1 MKARQKKKKV
11 AISFIRTRKLSAC
24 VFCRRSSEWQ
34 KFSWSCVLRRR
45 WRRGRKIERG
55 SCQSPLETR
64 PPSHSSRTSGAT
76 GLRPWGSPIL
86 LRCNFS
92 SINVFCNKTFQIVR
106 RNVKIRCYQAR
117 TTLQPWP
124 SSSFCPL
131 LTTYIDQTR
140 DIHWILSNLRHC
152 DIFLIFSPD
161 FHDLF
166 KVVCSVASVWSWA
179 GMRREDRELIR
190 SSSESNTWWGKTD
203 KVLMSAKRNTITWSA
218 ARVFVREWRRLFGD
232 SSPLTKVNN
241 EHDTKGE
248 TLFQV
253 VPNWEGINVQ
263 SSWGCRLPKCGIH
276 RVCFFLQIST
286 SQTSHATT
294 YCIKKVFHN
303 QTQ

>member
-1 MKARQKKKKV
+1 MRGKTSYRLLFSKYISISREAEQREKFKRKREAMKARQKKKKV

-55 SCQSPLETR
+55 SCQSPPGTR

-76 GLRPWGSPIL
+76 GLRPWGSPIF
-86 LRCNFS
+86 LRCNFA

-140 DIHWILSNLRHC
+140 DIH
-152 DIFLIFSPD
+152 
-161 FHDLF
+161 
-166 KVVCSVASVWSWA
+166 
-179 GMRREDRELIR
+179 
-190 SSSESNTWWGKTD
+190 
-203 KVLMSAKRNTITWSA
+203 
-218 ARVFVREWRRLFGD
+218 
-232 SSPLTKVNN
+232 
-241 EHDTKGE
+241 
-248 TLFQV
+248 
-253 VPNWEGINVQ
+253 
-263 SSWGCRLPKCGIH
+263 
-276 RVCFFLQIST
+276 
-286 SQTSHATT
+286 
-294 YCIKKVFHN
+294 
-303 QTQ
+303 

>member
-11 AISFIRTRKLSAC
+11 AISFIRTRNLSAC

-55 SCQSPLETR
+55 SCQSPPGTR
-64 PPSHSSRTSGAT
+64 PLSHSSRTSGAT
-76 GLRPWGSPIL
+76 GLRPWGSPIF
-86 LRCNFS
+86 LRCNFA

-106 RNVKIRCYQAR
+106 KNVKIRCYQAR
-117 TTLQPWP
+117 TTLQPWL

-131 LTTYIDQTR
+131 LTTYWPDKR
-140 DIHWILSNLRHC
+140 YSLFNLRC

-190 SSSESNTWWGKTD
+190 SSSESNTWWGNTCQQKGIRSHDLQHESSSESEDDFLETQ
-203 KVLMSAKRNTITWSA
+203 VLS
-218 ARVFVREWRRLFGD
+218 
-232 SSPLTKVNN
+232 
-241 EHDTKGE
+241 
-248 TLFQV
+248 
-253 VPNWEGINVQ
+253 
-263 SSWGCRLPKCGIH
+263 
-276 RVCFFLQIST
+276 ST
-286 SQTSHATT
+286 SSVPSRWTMNTT
-294 YCIKKVFHN
+294 RREKLFSRSFPTERESTCSLHEVAGYQSAGSTGFVLSYQYQPDKHHILLHIV
-303 QTQ
+303 